1 MKTALKNPWTIVTLC
16 LAVLVVGYG
25 VVMAQSEEGLLKAQI
40 CEIDWEAEAA
50 YSEQNK

>member
-1 MKTALKNPWTIVTLC
+1 MKQALKNPWAIVTFC

-25 VVMAQSEEGLLKAQI
+25 AVMANSEEGLFAAQI

-50 YSEQNK
+50 YNAQNQ